1 MSIHGIHTL
10 SQCPY
15 VCISEW
21 VRIYVKP
28 IWFEKVGLH
37 IIIQYLHPEGPCSP
51 GGSSAAVA
59 IQEQTLRLGQILV
72 HSWRLNVDSFF
83 CESTSGILGSVW
95 TKSRTL
101 TENSDD
107 FMLQILTSATLTAGS
122 ADGRADLESN
132 RTRGFRLTKL
142 SVQ

>member
-1 MSIHGIHTL
+1 MSIHGIHSP
-10 SQCPY
+10 SQSPC
-15 VCISEW
+15 VCISKW
-21 VRIYVKP
+21 VRTHVKH
-28 IWFEKVGLH
+28 IWSENVGLH
-37 IIIQYLHPEGPCSP
+37 IIIQYLHPEGPWSP

-72 HSWRLNVDSFF
+72 NSWRLNVDDFF

-101 TENSDD
+101 TANRDD